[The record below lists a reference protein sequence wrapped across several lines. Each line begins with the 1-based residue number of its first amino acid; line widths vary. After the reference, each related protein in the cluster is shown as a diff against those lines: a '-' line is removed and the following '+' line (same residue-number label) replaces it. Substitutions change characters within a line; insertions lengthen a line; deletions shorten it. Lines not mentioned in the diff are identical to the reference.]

1 MSTQDNQQS
10 DLETAQRVQERVQ
23 FYFVTLTFTLLA
35 LSVETAKFN
44 GSNISSSSELF
55 AWLFLLLSGITGLSR
70 LNSIPG
76 NFKISIYQRSIQS
89 NIDSAVQLLKDGNQ
103 TILLQKSA
111 EAVDVKE
118 YLEQQLQTKA
128 SFETQEKALYKKQWF
143 FMRIHLSSLMLGLV
157 LLIIARGIDYAYALV
172 SQ

>member
-35 LSVETAKFN
+35 LSVETAKFT
-44 GSNISSSSELF
+44 GSDISSSSELF

-76 NFKISIYQRSIQS
+76 NFKISIHQNSIQS
-89 NIDSAVQLLKDGNQ
+89 NIDSAVQLLKDGSQ
-103 TILLQKSA
+103 TILLQKTG
-111 EAVDVKE
+111 EAVDAKE
-118 YLEQQLQTKA
+118 YLEQQHQIKA
-128 SFETQEKALYKKQWF
+128 SFETQESTLYKKQWLL
-143 FMRIHLSSLMLGLV
+143 MRIHLSSLMLGLI
-157 LLIIARGIDYAYALV
+157 LLIIARGIDHAYVLV